1 LSSTMHSIYARVNNL
16 SATLST
22 TVMVLLAAISLSS
35 FIFTAQPTGSLD
47 VASVKVVAGEAR
59 RYPHRRQE
67 YAFVNFN
74 ITADLSP
81 LFHWNTKQLFVYI
94 EAEYTNAK
102 GVRNEVV
109 FWDRIIRRKED
120 AVIAVSGKNK
130 YPFREISAKFKG
142 STPANYTLKYNLM
155 PFVGVLTYGEVARV
169 TEPIEFPLVRERV
182 E

>member
-1 LSSTMHSIYARVNNL
+1 MHSIYARVNNVT
-16 SATLST
+16 ATLST
-22 TVMVLLAAISLSS
+22 TVMVLLAAIALSS
-35 FIFTAQPTGSLD
+35 FVFTAQPTGTLD
-47 VASVKVVAGEAR
+47 VASVKVFAGEAR

-81 LFHWNTKQLFVYI
+81 LFHWNTKQLFVYL

-130 YPFREISAKFKG
+130 YPFRELSAKFKG
-142 STPANYTLKYNLM
+142 SGPANYTLKYNLM
-155 PFVGVLTYGEVARV
+155 PFVGMLTYGEAARV
-169 TEPIEFPLVRERV
+169 TEPIEFPLARERV

>member
-1 LSSTMHSIYARVNNL
+1 MHSIYARVNNV
-16 SATLST
+16 SATLSS
-22 TVMVLLAAISLSS
+22 TVMVLLAAIALSS
-35 FIFTAQPTGSLD
+35 FIFTAQPTGSID
-47 VASVKVVAGEAR
+47 IASVKVFAGEAR

-81 LFHWNTKQLFVYI
+81 LFHWNTKQLFVYL

-102 GVRNEVV
+102 GVRNQVV
-109 FWDRIIRRKED
+109 FWDRIVRRQED
-120 AVIAVSGKNK
+120 AIIAVSGKNK

-155 PFVGVLTYGEVARV
+155 PFVGVLTHGEAARV
-169 TEPIEFPLVRERV
+169 TEPIDFPLARERV

>member
-1 LSSTMHSIYARVNNL
+1 MHSIYARVNNV
-16 SATLST
+16 SATLSS
-22 TVMVLLAAISLSS
+22 TVMVLLAAIALSS

-47 VASVKVVAGEAR
+47 IASVKVFAGEAR

-81 LFHWNTKQLFVYI
+81 LFHWNTKQLFVYL

-102 GVRNEVV
+102 GVRNQVV
-109 FWDRIIRRKED
+109 FWDRIVRRKED

-155 PFVGVLTYGEVARV
+155 PFVGVLTHGEAARV
-169 TEPIEFPLVRERV
+169 TEPLDFPLARERV

>member
-1 LSSTMHSIYARVNNL
+1 MHSIYARVNNV
-16 SATLST
+16 SATLSS
-22 TVMVLLAAISLSS
+22 TVMVLLAAIALSS
-35 FIFTAQPTGSLD
+35 FIFTAQPTGSLEI
-47 VASVKVVAGEAR
+47 ASVKVFAGEAR

-81 LFHWNTKQLFVYI
+81 LFHWNTKQLFVYL

-102 GVRNEVV
+102 GVRNQVV
-109 FWDRIIRRKED
+109 FWDRIVRRKED

-155 PFVGVLTYGEVARV
+155 PFVGVLTHGEAARV
-169 TEPIEFPLVRERV
+169 TEPIDFPLARERV

>member
-1 LSSTMHSIYARVNNL
+1 MHSIYARVNNV
-16 SATLST
+16 SATLSS
-22 TVMVLLAAISLSS
+22 TVMVLLVAIALSS

-47 VASVKVVAGEAR
+47 VATVKVFAGEAR

-81 LFHWNTKQLFVYI
+81 LFHWNTKQLFVYL

-102 GVRNEVV
+102 GVRNQVV

-120 AVIAVSGKNK
+120 AVIVVSGKNK

-155 PFVGVLTYGEVARV
+155 PFVGVLTHGEAVRV
-169 TEPIEFPLVRERV
+169 TEPIDFPLARERV

>member
-1 LSSTMHSIYARVNNL
+1 MHSIFARVNNV
-16 SATLST
+16 SATISS
-22 TVMVLLAAISLSS
+22 TVMVLLAAIALSS
-35 FIFTAQPTGSLD
+35 FIFTAHSTGSLD
-47 VASVKVVAGEAR
+47 VTTVKVFAGESR

-67 YAFVNFN
+67 YAFVTFN

-81 LFHWNTKQLFVYI
+81 LFNWNTKQLFVYL

-109 FWDRIIRRKED
+109 FWDRIVRRKQD

-130 YPFREISAKFKG
+130 YPFREVSAKFKG

-155 PFVGVLTYGEVARV
+155 PFVGMLIYGEAARV
-169 TEPIEFPLVRERV
+169 TDPIDFPVARERV

>member
-1 LSSTMHSIYARVNNL
+1 MSRY
-16 SATLST
+16 TLLD
-22 TVMVLLAAISLSS
+22 VMVSSLAIALSS

-47 VASVKVVAGEAR
+47 IASVKVFAGEAR

-81 LFHWNTKQLFVYI
+81 LFHWNTKQLFV
-94 EAEYTNAK
+94 TWK
-102 GVRNEVV
+102 QSTRTQRGVRNQVV
-109 FWDRIIRRKED
+109 FWDRIIRRQED

-130 YPFREISAKFKG
+130 YPFREISAKFKYVASPFVLPPVELPHVLSNPMIVVDTKPTFSEA

-155 PFVGVLTYGEVARV
+155 PS
-169 TEPIEFPLVRERV
+169 
-182 E
+182 

>member
-1 LSSTMHSIYARVNNL
+1 MHSIYARINNI
-16 SATLST
+16 SATIST
-22 TVMVLLAAISLSS
+22 TVMVLLAAIALSS
-35 FIFTAQPTGSLD
+35 FVFAPHPTGSLE
-47 VASVKVVAGEAR
+47 VTSIKVFAGEAR

-67 YAFVNFN
+67 YAFVTFN
-74 ITADLSP
+74 ISADLST
-81 LFHWNTKQLFVYI
+81 LFNWNTKQLFLYL

-109 FWDRIIRRKED
+109 FWDRIVRRKED

-130 YPFREISAKFKG
+130 YPFRELSAKFKG

-155 PFVGVLTYGEVARV
+155 PFVGLLTYGEAARV
-169 TEPIEFPLVRERV
+169 TGPIEFPLARERV